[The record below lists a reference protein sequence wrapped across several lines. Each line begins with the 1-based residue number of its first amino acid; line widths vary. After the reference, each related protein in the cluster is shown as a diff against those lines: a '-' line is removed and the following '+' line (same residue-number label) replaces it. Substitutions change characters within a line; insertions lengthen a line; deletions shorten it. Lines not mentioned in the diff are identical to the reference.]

1 MNTVPG
7 ILDRLSMMNTCN
19 GWYRKYSNQIE
30 LHVAGRPRRSAG
42 RIYSSSA
49 AIFWAEL
56 DRLLREIYMIPP
68 RLAGDACFNFQA
80 DQDVLDVVSRCIP
93 LALGDTYRM
102 TTPERVPIQE
112 FIDLFNKHFD
122 IEIKTLGSRI
132 PVKNEPDVEAPVTKV
147 NKPLPPDPDDL
158 LAGEDADSK
167 EDLGERKLKT
177 TNTLKL
183 GPALHGT
190 IGCLRTKGGQ
200 DRPVIFLS
208 GLRASPMTEVS
219 KTSVEIK
226 VPIVCKVKYVGPVQM
241 PQAFDFPLAGCVLES
256 QSKEFC
262 GMTGNLTPIAL
273 GLGVKCKTFER
284 WYINMNEIG
293 KYRDLADRIAENV
306 PSVAKNGDLL
316 MGDPFSAE
324 MLKEINMVLMATD
337 TTKMQTS
344 IRDWAEIRGF
354 INDSLTVGRPTFLTV
369 GDVMPEQP
377 VVPEVTPVVEPVVVT
392 PDGPEGLLELN
403 PEKPE
408 REVLTFREMERLAEA
423 LQDLMECVEKAK
435 KEVERAEKD
444 YVSLV
449 RRGVAVTK
457 EVQRME
463 ALQKEPKKKESEKG
477 WFSWFRRG

>member
-1 MNTVPG
+1 
-7 ILDRLSMMNTCN
+7 
-19 GWYRKYSNQIE
+19 
-30 LHVAGRPRRSAG
+30 
-42 RIYSSSA
+42 
-49 AIFWAEL
+49 
-56 DRLLREIYMIPP
+56 MIDIT
-68 RLAGDACFNFQA
+68 G
-80 DQDVLDVVSRCIP
+80 
-93 LALGDTYRM
+93 
-102 TTPERVPIQE
+102 
-112 FIDLFNKHFD
+112 IDLVKFVQKVFELSIPQGLGFFHFTPNPLT
-122 IEIKTLGSRI
+122 E
-132 PVKNEPDVEAPVTKV
+132 EEARGIV
-147 NKPLPPDPDDL
+147 D
-158 LAGEDADSK
+158 
-167 EDLGERKLKT
+167 
-177 TNTLKL
+177 
-183 GPALHGT
+183 
-190 IGCLRTKGGQ
+190 
-200 DRPVIFLS
+200 
-208 GLRASPMTEVS
+208 RASRNTG
-219 KTSVEIK
+219 SVKLDMDYISGRA
-226 VPIVCKVKYVGPVQM
+226 CKMVVW
-241 PQAFDFPLAGCVLES
+241 E
-256 QSKEFC
+256 
-262 GMTGNLTPIAL
+262 
-273 GLGVKCKTFER
+273 
-284 WYINMNEIG
+284 
-293 KYRDLADRIAENV
+293 
-306 PSVAKNGDLL
+306 KNGDLL